1 MEKVPTV
8 HNIALKKALETV
20 YFETKLLHLQS
31 ERTKTY

>member
-8 HNIALKKALETV
+8 HNVALKALETV
-20 YFETKLLHLQS
+20 YFETKLLHSQS